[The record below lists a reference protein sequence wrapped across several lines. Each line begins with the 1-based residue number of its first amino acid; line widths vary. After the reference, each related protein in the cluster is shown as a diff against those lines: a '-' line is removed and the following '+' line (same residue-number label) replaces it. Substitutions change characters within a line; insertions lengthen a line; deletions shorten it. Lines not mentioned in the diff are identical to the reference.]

1 VKDSHT
7 LGPPRGPAIGAR
19 LLLAAALAFLTVP
32 FAAAPAQAANDIT
45 GQIRAGQD
53 VVLNGDAVVNL
64 GDGEEITYGGHF
76 SGVGTLTI
84 SGPGKLILT
93 ANSDFSIPEDR
104 QTQIVEAR
112 GEPWW
117 WNTIENPDPPAVTI
131 EAGATLQYGDGT
143 STTGTLGHYPYDLPN
158 FEWNALNHQ
167 VDGTLIVAVHGGRYH
182 PGNLSGSGF
191 IVQPRGTWDGL
202 ALAGNHTF
210 SGVLY
215 NGTVVHYSQ
224 REFLSTMPEVDTVVN
239 QGSFIIDT
247 QDGNDTVLDVD
258 FYSREWG
265 NDINFH
271 SQIFGSKVVMSG
283 VYSWA
288 DSGPDTDP
296 SLSDPDLNY
305 EVVAHNHNKRGINI
319 EGALVQWG
327 DGTDNEF
334 FLPGNR
340 DTVYINMHARRM
352 RSHLILNYNGPVRLD
367 APISGGIFHDTMSA
381 VGIGD
386 VTIAGTAGNDV
397 TFADQQNYD
406 GVTTIEPDAIL
417 RLGAGE
423 EGGGDGSADGWLLTG
438 GEQTAIVDDGAL
450 VVDNVEHEASLED
463 ISGAGSLEQAG
474 PATVTLTGG
483 IEYTGATTVSDGTL
497 ALTGGDLAASEHV
510 ALSGESAVLDLSQ
523 VEGQTVH
530 DLSGVAGAAL
540 RLGTDDLELASAS
553 DTAYAG
559 AVEGEGGLVKSG
571 PGTWTYSGTS
581 SATGAWTV
589 TEGALALGTATPN
602 GADSGA
608 AGEDSS
614 GEDDADEGSAD
625 PGEASADSQDTDD
638 GATQSDASR
647 TGAELAGDLAVEQGL
662 TVNAASG
669 VGGDLSLGG
678 TSTLTVSPNGGLTVA
693 GAATLGGTLAVAYE
707 EGGALPEEIPVVTA
721 AGGVS
726 GTFGNL
732 AQDAE
737 IEIGGAIYRIAYEAD
752 RVVLRTDEPQEAAE
766 AAEAAGGGIDAAGL
780 PWWAYAIGGFI
791 VLLLIGLGVLAWF
804 RWRRRGAAADDA
816 TMELPIVKA

>member
-1 VKDSHT
+1 MSDSHIS
-7 LGPPRGPAIGAR
+7 GPLRGLQARPLPGPAPAPRAASWAR
-19 LLLAAALAFLTVP
+19 LLLAAALVFLTVP
-32 FAAAPAQAANDIT
+32 FVAAPAQAATDIT
-45 GQIRAGQD
+45 GRLRAGQD
-53 VVLNGDAVVNL
+53 VVLNGDSVVNL
-64 GDGEEITYGGHF
+64 GSGEEIVYGGHL
-76 SGVGTLTI
+76 SGVGTLTV
-84 SGPGKLILT
+84 SGSGKLVLT
-93 ANSDFSIPEDR
+93 ADSDFSIPEDR
-104 QTQIVEAR
+104 RRQVVEAR

-117 WNTIENPDPPAVTI
+117 WNTIEDPDPPAVTV

-143 STTGTLGHYPYDLPN
+143 GTTGTLGHYPYDLPN
-158 FEWNALNHQ
+158 FEWNALNHH
-167 VDGTLIVAVHGGRYH
+167 VDGTLIVAVHGRRYH

-191 IVQPRGTWDGL
+191 IVQPRHTWDGL
-202 ALAGNHTF
+202 SLAGDHTF

-224 REFLSTMPEVDTVVN
+224 REFLSTMPEVDTVLN

-271 SQIFGSKVVMSG
+271 SQIFGSKVVVSG

-296 SLSDPDLNY
+296 SLSDPSLNY

-352 RSHLILNYNGPVRLD
+352 RSHLILDYNGPVRLD
-367 APISGGIFHDTMSA
+367 APISGGIFHDTMDA
-381 VGIGD
+381 VGAGD
-386 VTIAGTAGNDV
+386 VTIAGTAGNAV

-406 GVTTIEPDAIL
+406 GATTVEAGAVL

-423 EGGGDGSADGWLLTG
+423 EGGDGWLLIG
-438 GEQTAIVDDGAL
+438 GEHTAIIDEGAL

-474 PATVTLTGG
+474 SATLTLTGG
-483 IEYTGATTVSDGTL
+483 IEYTGPTTVSGGTL
-497 ALTGGDLAASEHV
+497 VLTGGDLAASEHV

-523 VEGQTVH
+523 VEGQTVN
-530 DLSGVAGAAL
+530 DLSGVAGANV
-540 RLGTDDLELASAS
+540 RLGADGLTVASAS
-553 DTAYAG
+553 DTAYSG

-571 PGTWTYSGTS
+571 AGTWTYSGTS
-581 SATGAWTV
+581 SAAGAWTV
-589 TEGALALGTATPN
+589 TEGVLALGTAAQDGTGEEGADQGSDDPDDA
-602 GADSGA
+602 GADSA
-608 AGEDSS
+608 
-614 GEDDADEGSAD
+614 
-625 PGEASADSQDTDD
+625 SQDGAD
-638 GATQSDASR
+638 GESVAQS
-647 TGAELAGDLAVEQGL
+647 GAELAGDLIVDQGL

-678 TSTLTVSPNGGLTVA
+678 ASTLTVGSNGGLTV
-693 GAATLGGTLAVAYE
+693 GGEAALDGTLAVTYE
-707 EGGALPEEIPVVTA
+707 EGGALPEEISVVTA

-726 GTFGNL
+726 GTFANL

-737 IEIGGAIYRIAYEAD
+737 LSIGGASYRIAYEAD
-752 RVVLRTDEPQEAAE
+752 RVVLRTDEPQAAAE
-766 AAEAAGGGIDAAGL
+766 AAEGGADAAGL
-780 PWWAYAIGGFI
+780 PWWAYVIGAVI
-791 VLLLIGLGVLAWF
+791 LLLLLGFGLLAWF
-804 RWRRRGAAADDA
+804 RWRRRGAVADDA
-816 TMELPIVKA
+816 TMELPILKART

>member
-84 SGPGKLILT
+84 SGSGKLILT

-104 QTQIVEAR
+104 QTQTVEAR

-334 FLPGNR
+334 FIPGNR

-381 VGIGD
+381 VGVGD

-406 GVTTIEPDAIL
+406 GATTIESDAIL

-423 EGGGDGSADGWLLTG
+423 DGGDGWLLTG

-450 VVDNVEHEASLED
+450 VLDNVEHEASLED

-474 PATVTLTGG
+474 SATVTLTGG

-497 ALTGGDLAASEHV
+497 ALTGGDLADSEHV

-523 VEGQTVH
+523 VEDQTVH

-540 RLGTDDLELASAS
+540 RLGADDLELASAS

-581 SATGAWTV
+581 TATGAWTV
-589 TEGALALGTATPN
+589 TEGALALGTATPDA
-602 GADSGA
+602 ADSGA
-608 AGEDSS
+608 AGEDST
-614 GEDDADEGSAD
+614 GEDGSGEGSAQPD
-625 PGEASADSQDTDD
+625 ESSADDTDAD
-638 GATQSDASR
+638 ADQDAGEGATQ
-647 TGAELAGDLAVEQGL
+647 TGAELAGDLSVEQGL

-693 GAATLGGTLAVAYE
+693 GAAALGGTLAIAYE
-707 EGGALPEEIPVVTA
+707 EGAALPEEIPVVTA

-737 IEIGGAIYRIAYEAD
+737 IEIGGATYRIAYEAD

-766 AAEAAGGGIDAAGL
+766 AAAGGGTDASGL
-780 PWWAYAIGGFI
+780 PWWAYVIGGFI

>member
-7 LGPPRGPAIGAR
+7 LGPPRGTAFWAR

-64 GDGEEITYGGHF
+64 GGGEEIVYGGHF

-84 SGPGKLILT
+84 SGEGKLILT

-104 QTQIVEAR
+104 QRQIVEAR

-117 WNTIENPDPPAVTI
+117 WNTIENPDPPAVTV
-131 EAGATLQYGDGT
+131 ESGATLQYGDGT
-143 STTGTLGHYPYDLPN
+143 GSTGTLGHYPYDLPN
-158 FEWNALNHQ
+158 FEWNALNHH
-167 VDGTLIVAVHGGRYH
+167 VDGTLVVAVHGGRYH

-202 ALAGNHTF
+202 SLAGNHTF

-215 NGTVVHYSQ
+215 NGTVIHYSQ
-224 REFLSTMPEVDTVVN
+224 REFLSTMPEVDTVLN

-288 DSGPDTDP
+288 DSGPDNDP
-296 SLSDPDLNY
+296 SLSDPSLNY
-305 EVVAHNHNKRGINI
+305 EIVPHNHNKRGINI

-352 RSHLILNYNGPVRLD
+352 RSHLIFDYNGPVRLD
-367 APISGGIFHDTMSA
+367 APISGGIFHDTMDA
-381 VGIGD
+381 VGVGD
-386 VTIAGTAGNDV
+386 VTIAGTAGNEV

-406 GVTTIEPDAIL
+406 GATTIEAEAVL

-423 EGGGDGSADGWLLTG
+423 DGGDGWLLTG
-438 GEQTAIVDDGAL
+438 GELTAIINDGAL

-474 PATVTLTGG
+474 AATLTLTGG
-483 IEYTGATTVSDGTL
+483 IGYTGATTVSGGTL

-523 VEGQTVH
+523 VEGQTVN

-540 RLGTDDLELASAS
+540 RLGADDLTLASAG

-559 AVEGEGGLVKSG
+559 GVEGEGGLVKSG

-581 SATGAWTV
+581 SAAGAWTV
-589 TEGALALGTATPN
+589 TEGVLALGTPAQ
-602 GADSGA
+602 
-608 AGEDSS
+608 
-614 GEDDADEGSAD
+614 DADGAD
-625 PGEASADSQDTDD
+625 PGTDGESGAGEGGADPEETSADNSGQAAAD
-638 GATQSDASR
+638 GDSVAQS
-647 TGAELAGDLAVEQGL
+647 GAELAGDLTVEQGL

-669 VGGDLSLGG
+669 VGGDLSLAGA
-678 TSTLTVSPNGGLTVA
+678 STLTVGSNGGLTVEG
-693 GAATLGGTLAVAYE
+693 GAAIDGTLAVAHE
-707 EGGALPEEIPVVTA
+707 EGGALPEEITVVTA

-737 IEIGGAIYRIAYEAD
+737 IEIGGATYRIAYEAD

-766 AAEAAGGGIDAAGL
+766 AAGGGGPGGAAGL
-780 PWWAYAIGGFI
+780 PWWAYVIGGCI

-816 TMELPIVKA
+816 TMELPILKA